1 MQRGGEG
8 QVVIEEEDVRGMRGK
23 AAEGGG
29 EGSKGGED

>member
-1 MQRGGEG
+1 MQCGREG

-23 AAEGGG
+23 VAEGRG